1 MSDIVT
7 VKKSKKKSSFK
18 NLGDT
23 TTATLA
29 CAGIGG
35 LGGFV
40 FAYYNEKTYWI
51 SVLVGLV
58 AGGLIGRLA
67 IHKLTNSN

>member
-7 VKKSKKKSSFK
+7 VKKNKKKFSFK
-18 NLGDT
+18 TINDT
-23 TTATLA
+23 STATLA

-58 AGGLIGRLA
+58 AGGLVGRLA
-67 IHKLTNSN
+67 IHKMVNSN